1 MTDNAP
7 FPGEPNRWAKFW
19 SLDPTVT
26 FLNHGAYGACPLP
39 VLEAQ
44 QRLRSQLERQ
54 PLRFFMREFE
64 ALLDAARSQ
73 LAAFVGAQADE
84 LVFVPNATTGVNAV
98 LKSLPFNP
106 GDELLTT
113 NQEYNACRNA
123 LDFVASRTGAKV
135 VIATVPFPLESPNQ
149 VVEAVIERVSP
160 KTRLALLDHVTSQT
174 GLIFPIQQLGSEL
187 AARGVDTLVDGAHA
201 PGMVPLNLQEMGVAY
216 YTGNC
221 HKWLCAPKGA
231 GFLYVR
237 RDRQSAIRPLT
248 ISHGANSPRT
258 DKSRFQLEFDWMGTD
273 DPTAYLCVPEA
284 IRFLG
289 SLLPGGWWE
298 LMENNRAKALFA
310 RQVLCEALGVS
321 PPCPDEMVGSMAVV
335 PLPQELSLDEE
346 TGRSLLAVPFD
357 TQTSAL
363 AKQRSREWPILQDV
377 LFERFKIEVPII
389 PWSDPFNQILRVSAQ
404 LYNTPEQYHKL
415 AQALIMLRGSLT

>member
-1 MTDNAP
+1 MKDETQNFKLQSSD
-7 FPGEPNRWAKFW
+7 FQQFW
-19 SLDPTVT
+19 SLDPSVT
-26 FLNHGAYGACPLP
+26 FLNHGSYGACPVP
-39 VLEAQ
+39 VRRAQ
-44 QRLRSQLERQ
+44 QRFREQLERQ

-64 ALLDAARSQ
+64 ALLDASRRS
-73 LAAFVGAQADE
+73 LAAFVGAQPDE

-98 LKSLPFNP
+98 LRSLSFNS

-123 LDFVASRTGAKV
+123 LDFIASRTGATV
-135 VIATVPFPLESPNQ
+135 VIATIPFPLESPDQ
-149 VVEAVIERVSP
+149 VIEAVIERVSA
-160 KTRLALLDHVTSQT
+160 KTRLALLDHVTSKT
-174 GLIFPIQQLGSEL
+174 GLIFPIQQLVHEL

-201 PGMVPLNLQEMGVAY
+201 PGMVSLNLHEIGATY

-237 RDRQSAIRPLT
+237 GDRQSTIRPLT

-284 IRFLG
+284 IEFLG
-289 SLLPGGWWE
+289 SLLPGGWTQ
-298 LMENNRAKALFA
+298 LMENNRAKALWA

-321 PPCPDEMVGSMAVV
+321 PPCPDEMIGSMAVV
-335 PLPQELSLDEE
+335 PLPYELFGYEQA
-346 TGRSLLAVPFD
+346 GQV
-357 TQTSAL
+357 
-363 AKQRSREWPILQDV
+363 REWPILQD
-377 LFERFKIEVPII
+377 LLCDRFNIEVPVI
-389 PWSDPFNQILRVSAQ
+389 PWTTPFQQMVRISAQ
-404 LYNTPEQYHKL
+404 LYNTPEQYHTL
-415 AQALIMLRGSLT
+415 AEALITLLSDLL